1 MKSSESITE
10 TAEKFAA
17 SQYGGIYFTSNEGSS
32 VQINQNSAAGPDL
45 GALLAMFGGDLDS
58 LLSQFGDGN
67 STNLEDLLSQLRAD
81 NGTLVDDLLAQFG
94 GSLGGSSN
102 GTDFGDLLSQNL
114 TYGELVEA
122 SCLRQQD
129 DYSNPELCSLYRG
142 LGYLIR
148 YNFTAVHGA
157 PIFQAT
163 ADEAI
168 IRHALNN
175 SDFKINP
182 SLYPLP
188 LTKFELGIQQNDDA
202 GVPWFLIVFG
212 FPFITGSFATFVVS
226 RNECYLC
233 YFMLALAN

>member
-1 MKSSESITE
+1 M
-10 TAEKFAA
+10 FAS
-17 SQYGGIYFTSNEGSS
+17 SQYGGIYFTSNDGST
-32 VQINQNSAAGPDL
+32 VQINQNSVAGSGPDL
-45 GALLAMFGGDLDS
+45 EALLAMYGGDLEA
-58 LLSQFGDGN
+58 LLSQFGLGN
-67 STNLEDLLSQLRAD
+67 STDRQDLLSQLGSFNR
-81 NGTLVDDLLAQFG
+81 TVLEDLLAQFG
-94 GSLGGSSN
+94 GASNGGASN

-114 TYGELVEA
+114 TYGDLVEA
-122 SCLRQQD
+122 SCRRQQD
-129 DYSNPELCSLYRG
+129 DYRNPESCSLYRG

-148 YNFTAVHGA
+148 YNFTALHAA

-175 SDFKINP
+175 SAFKINP

-188 LTKFELGIQQNDDA
+188 LTQFERVTQQNDDA

-226 RNECYLC
+226 RNVC
-233 YFMLALAN
+233 